1 MNKKKLAGRIA
12 AVSLTSVMAFG
23 TVGLVAG
30 CSEKTDKLVIM
41 SEAMDGLFNP
51 FFSTTGPDMEIVG
64 MTQIGMLSTN
74 SEGKLAY
81 GEDEPTVVLDY
92 KSEYNKDEQGTNPT
106 KQGVTTHYFVL
117 KNGITFSDGT
127 PLTMNDV
134 LFNMY
139 VYLDPVYT
147 GSTTMYSTDIVG
159 LSKYRTQS
167 SASGTGSQDDI
178 ISKRAALIA
187 QDRVNELTDLYRETS
202 RKLNPGSTT
211 YEVPVDEMNK
221 AIDAKEYFSDG
232 YKNAISD
239 DDNISVED
247 CRKQL
252 KADYQLTLDTF
263 KKELE
268 TDYES
273 AKDSYKES
281 SPYKEWDAKNPSVKF
296 SDEIV
301 SFMYMEGYVPITYTD
316 NTKTTIKEVTYS
328 YTNLTSRQAA
338 LDYVFDD
345 KVSTALEEV
354 LNYYATANTVRND
367 YVAKAT
373 ELIIHENVK
382 DGELVYDN
390 IDGIVSMGHDSA
402 IQDTSVS
409 IGNNTYKIAKEYKED
424 GTVANADEYA
434 VLRIKV
440 NGVDPKAVWNFSFT
454 VAPYHYYSNPSDE
467 KLKMNIA
474 DNKFGV
480 EWGKFEFMKNVIQ
493 GNNAYGVSKNQV
505 PVGAGAY
512 QASDSDNRDLKDVKG
527 NTFNSNGSVY
537 FKSNDNFLLGA
548 PKIKNIVYQEVPSN
562 DALNVLQKGSVHF
575 VTPQATREN
584 QELINSLKSKGIE
597 SKDTWQLGYGYIGVN
612 AGKVPDINLR
622 KAIMSAMNPSLA
634 LSYYVT
640 GSVANISWPMSVVS
654 WAYPRTAGGFNASKP
669 LENMDTNTGKDYMMY
684 NTYNGDTQKAK
695 AEAITKIKKYM
706 AMATPA
712 ATTGDS
718 RLKVDFTIAGANLT
732 EHPVYSVFENAVELL
747 TECGWQVTL
756 KPDNN
761 ALTKLSS
768 GALEVWAAAWGSTND
783 PDMYQVYHKNS
794 TATSVLSWGY
804 REILGNPSTYPEE
817 NAILNE
823 LSVLIDQGRM
833 YTDEA
838 TRTGIYKQAML
849 KVMDLAVEMPVYQR
863 KELYAYNAKVIDTNT
878 FPQEINSYSSPLGRI
893 WEIDFVD

>member
-1 MNKKKLAGRIA
+1 MNKKKLAGHIA

-30 CSEKTDKLVIM
+30 CSEKTDNLVIM

-51 FFSTTGPDMEIVG
+51 FFSTTGPDMDIVG

-92 KSEYNKDEQGTNPT
+92 KSEYNAGEQGTNPT

-167 SASGTGSQDDI
+167 NLSGTGSQDDY
-178 ISKRAALIA
+178 ISQRAALVA
-187 QDRVNELTDLYRETS
+187 QDRVNELTDLFIETS
-202 RKLNPGSTT
+202 RKNNPGSTT
-211 YEVPVDEMNK
+211 YEVTVDDMK
-221 AIDAKEYFSDG
+221 DAINAKEYFSDG

-252 KADYQLTLDTF
+252 MADYQLTLDTF

-273 AKDSYKES
+273 AKDSYKDS

-316 NTKTTIKEVTYS
+316 NTKTTIKEVNYS
-328 YTNLTSRQAA
+328 YTNLTTKQEA
-338 LDYVFDD
+338 LNYVFDD
-345 KVSTALEEV
+345 KISTALIDV
-354 LNYYATANTVRND
+354 LNYFATANTVRND

-373 ELIIHENVK
+373 EILIHENVK
-382 DGELVYDN
+382 DGKLAYDS
-390 IDGIVSMGHDSA
+390 IDGVVSMGHDSA
-402 IQDTSVS
+402 IQDTTVS
-409 IGNNTYKIAKEYKED
+409 IGNNTYKIAKEYKDD

-474 DNKFGV
+474 EHKFGV
-480 EWGKFEFMKNVIQ
+480 EWGTFNFMKDVIQ
-493 GNNAYGVSKNQV
+493 GRNAYGELKNQI
-505 PVGAGAY
+505 PLGAGAY
-512 QASDSDNRDLKDVKG
+512 QASDKDNSDLKDIKG
-527 NTFNSNGSVY
+527 NTFKNGASVY
-537 FKSNDNFLLGA
+537 FKANESFLMGA
-548 PKIKNIVYQEVPSN
+548 PKIKKIVYQEVPSN
-562 DALNVLQKGSVHF
+562 DALNVLQQGSVHF

-584 QELINSLKSKGIE
+584 QDLIKGLGSKGIE
-597 SKDTWQLGYGYIGVN
+597 SKSTWQLGYGYVGVN

-622 KAIMSAMNPSLA
+622 KAIMSAMNPALA
-634 LSYYVT
+634 LSYYAT
-640 GSVANISWPMSVVS
+640 GSVVNISWPMSIVS

-669 LENMDTNTGKDYMMY
+669 LENMDNNTGKEYMMY
-684 NTYNGDTQKAK
+684 TDRPA
-695 AEAITKIKKYM
+695 AIAKIKKYM
-706 AMATPA
+706 AMANPA
-712 ATTGDS
+712 ASAGDS

-732 EHPVYSVFENAVELL
+732 EHPVYLVFENAAELL
-747 TECGWQVTL
+747 NECGWQVTV

-761 ALTKLSS
+761 ALTKLSTGS
-768 GALEVWAAAWGSTND
+768 LAVWAAAWGSTND

-804 REILGNPSTYPEE
+804 RDILGNPSKYGEE
-817 NAILNE
+817 NTILTE
-823 LSVLIDQGRM
+823 LSLLIDQGRM

-863 KELYAYNAKVIDTNT
+863 EELYAYNAKVIDTNT
-878 FPQEINSYSSPLGRI
+878 FPKDINSYSSPLGRI
-893 WEIDFVD
+893 WEIDFA